1 MEFSCSPVVNEYVK
15 SNILKFSQISIDEF
29 LIFDTPVQR
38 AAFRSFSPERKFEIW
53 SEKLKKV
60 LYFETWTDQEAKHI
74 NDLIN
79 HLCIEYFMEGE
90 KYDSIKIENR
100 IFAGNWIDYAINK
113 LKWDK
118 RKLAFVVSSL
128 HISFAEYE
136 YSLSRLRDVKAIA
149 SENTETNC
157 DCNTG
162 ADFCN
167 YEPGSTCSST
177 GCKASSSG
185 CGWLWM
191 EECNGNCI

>member
-1 MEFSCSPVVNEYVK
+1 MVVIEPGIK
-15 SNILKFSQISIDEF
+15 SLEPGTINHKYQ
-29 LIFDTPVQR
+29 TG
-38 AAFRSFSPERKFEIW
+38 
-53 SEKLKKV
+53 
-60 LYFETWTDQEAKHI
+60 LYF
-74 NDLIN
+74 LP
-79 HLCIEYFMEGE
+79 L

-128 HISFAEYE
+128 HISFTEYE

-149 SENTETNC
+149 SENTETKC

-162 ADFCN
+162 TDFCN
-167 YEPGSTCSST
+167 YEPGLTCSST